1 MSRLLWIV
9 IVAMLFGFIGFLI
22 GSAISQYQVRVL
34 FYGPD
39 QAGEFID
46 FFLIVWPLFFVIGSF
61 LGYWGHKR
69 NLIRRSSG
77 RS

>member
-1 MSRLLWIV
+1 MSRLLFIIIGALLLGIV
-9 IVAMLFGFIGFLI
+9 GFFIGS
-22 GSAISQYQVRVL
+22 GISQYQVRVL

-46 FFLIVWPLFFVIGSF
+46 VFLIIWPLLFIAGGF
-61 LGYWGHKR
+61 LGNWLYHR
-69 NLIRRSSG
+69 NLTRRSSG